1 VDAREAFT
9 KPCCVLLSCDTEA
22 QVHTQRYGRRPYGVG
37 FLIAGYD
44 VCIVALLLT
53 TTWLLCHS
61 RCTPLLPQK
70 TGPHIFETCP
80 SGNFF
85 EYKAMAIGA
94 RSQACKTYLERTFEE
109 YEAGTYKCLAS
120 LPPSLAQTH
129 SLTHSLCLMHLSH
142 EGGTA
147 QARADCVARG
157 HRLAVGGP
165 FDQERL
171 AWHRWRR

>member
-1 VDAREAFT
+1 
-9 KPCCVLLSCDTEA
+9 
-22 QVHTQRYGRRPYGVG
+22 VHTQRYGRRPYGVG

-120 LPPSLAQTH
+120 LPRSLAQTH
-129 SLTHSLCLMHLSH
+129 SLTHSASCISATREALLKHALTALREATGSQSEGLSTKNVSLGIVGADEQFHLL
-142 EGGTA
+142 TA
-147 QARADCVARG
+147 EELEPLVR
-157 HRLAVGGP
+157 
-165 FDQERL
+165 
-171 AWHRWRR
+171 